1 MKKKIL
7 TILGTRPE
15 IIRLSVIL
23 PLLDKYTNHTIVHTG
38 QNYDYNL
45 DKVFF
50 SNFKLRKPDYF
61 LNARGSF
68 ANQISIIIKKLHN
81 IILKEKPNRFLV
93 LGDTNSSLG
102 SIVAKR
108 LGVPV
113 FHMEAGNR
121 QYDDIVPEEINRRI
135 IDNCSDIL
143 LPYTNRSCEN
153 LVNEGIDRNRIYIT
167 GNPIYEVINK
177 FYSNIDSSKVM
188 KLLKVVEKKYFLVT
202 LHREENV
209 DNKQRIKL
217 IVSTLNK
224 INKKFKYKIIWPA
237 HPRTINNLKRFRIKA
252 NKNIKIIKPLDFF
265 NFIKLEKNSFC
276 ILTDS
281 GTVQEESAI
290 FKIPNIVLRDKTERP
305 ETIESGSTIISMN
318 NSSDIIE
325 GINFAIKNHTIPDS
339 IIGYHDLNVSKK
351 ILNIILS
358 NYEFDKER

>member
-23 PLLDKYTNHTIVHTG
+23 PLLDKYTNQKIVHTG

-61 LNARGSF
+61 LKAKGSF
-68 ANQISIIIKKLHN
+68 ANQISTIINKLHD
-81 IILKEKPNRFLV
+81 IILREKPDRFLV

-102 SIVAKR
+102 AITAKR

-143 LPYTNRSCEN
+143 LPYTNRSCDN
-153 LVNEGIDRNRIYIT
+153 LVNEGINRARIFVT

-177 FYSNIDSSKVM
+177 FYYNIHKSKIL
-188 KLLKVVEKKYFLVT
+188 KLLNINEKNFFLVT
-202 LHREENV
+202 LHRQENV
-209 DNKQRIKL
+209 DNIDRLKL

-224 INKKFKYKIIWPA
+224 ISKKFGYKIIWPA
-237 HPRTINNLKRFRIKA
+237 HPRTIKNLKKFKIKSSL
-252 NKNIKIIKPLDFF
+252 NLKIIKPLDFF
-265 NFIKLEKNSFC
+265 NFIKLEMNSFC
-276 ILTDS
+276 TLTDS
-281 GTVQEESAI
+281 GTVQEECAI

-318 NSSDIIE
+318 NSTDIIN
-325 GINFAIKNHTIPDS
+325 GIIFATNNKNISDDVQ
-339 IIGYHDLNVSKK
+339 GYHDLNVSKK

-358 NYEFDKER
+358 NYEFDKK